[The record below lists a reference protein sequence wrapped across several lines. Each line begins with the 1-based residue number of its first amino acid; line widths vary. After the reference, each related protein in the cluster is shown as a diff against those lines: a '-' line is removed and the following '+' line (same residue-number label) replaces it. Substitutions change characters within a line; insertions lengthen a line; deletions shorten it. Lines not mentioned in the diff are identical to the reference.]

1 MMHSHNLPQNTG
13 DTQTLSQLSSSW
25 RKFNTNSRGGE
36 ERFYFISFLS
46 STSSSYF
53 VPLAAIIT
61 NTTWSWNCC
70 LLRLRSLSHR
80 LEETRHEPIVIGPSS
95 SSVFFLSVGFII
107 NSFPDRFIRP
117 HQRRTTPPGL
127 VTRTGEEE
135 EKWFRGGQIDWSPWV
150 RTENLTIT
158 WFTLH
163 CLCFLSI
170 FTLLGL
176 DSVSFV
182 PNWSSLL
189 LLSPRTTTTGT
200 EHRRRMMMKYPRNEW
215 NGTTEVWCRKFL
227 LVALSLSSLKE
238 NSVQHP
244 NQFDCGRRRLGNS
257 HTTTTENRPGYITFR
272 RLIFPKG
279 LTAQ

>member
-127 VTRTGEEE
+127 VTRTATRKKKNGSGAV
-135 EKWFRGGQIDWSPWV
+135 KLID
-150 RTENLTIT
+150 
-158 WFTLH
+158 
-163 CLCFLSI
+163 
-170 FTLLGL
+170 LLGYGPKTSQSL
-176 DSVSFV
+176 DSLFTVSAFCLFSLFWGLI
-182 PNWSSLL
+182 PSLL
-189 LLSPRTTTTGT
+189 FRT
-200 EHRRRMMMKYPRNEW
+200 
-215 NGTTEVWCRKFL
+215 
-227 LVALSLSSLKE
+227 
-238 NSVQHP
+238 
-244 NQFDCGRRRLGNS
+244 GRRCCCYLQGPPPPEQS
-257 HTTTTENRPGYITFR
+257 IG
-272 RLIFPKG
+272 G
-279 LTAQ
+279 G